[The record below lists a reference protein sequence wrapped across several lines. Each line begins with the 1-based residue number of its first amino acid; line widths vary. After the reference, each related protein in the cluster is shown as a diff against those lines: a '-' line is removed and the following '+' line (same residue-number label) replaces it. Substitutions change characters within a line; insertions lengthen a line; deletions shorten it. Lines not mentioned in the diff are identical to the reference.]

1 MRRRSSQARDT
12 WRRGDGSQTRDFVFV
27 ADVVQG
33 LLAAASAP
41 AAGVYNI
48 GTGVGSSVLELH
60 QVCARAAGVELQPR
74 FAPERPGDL
83 RRSILDVSLAEE
95 ALGWRAETRLEDGV
109 ARTWDV
115 VSCEGPARA
124 GPSQYS

>member
-27 ADVVQG
+27 ADVVRG

-48 GTGVGSSVLELH
+48 GTGVGSSVLDLY
-60 QVCARAAGVELQPR
+60 QACARVAGVELQPR

-83 RRSILDVSLAEE
+83 RRSVLDVSLAEE
-95 ALGWRAETRLEDGV
+95 SLGWLAETRLEDGV

-124 GPSQYS
+124 GPSHYS

>member
-74 FAPERPGDL
+74 FGPERPGDL

-115 VSCEGPARA
+115 VNREGPARA